1 MKVSTPLSTSASQT
15 FDIAEEPVRG
25 VPADT
30 SVQSSAGST
39 TELHVKMPAASGYQL
54 LDTGNGAKLEQV
66 GPYRLIRPAPQALWR
81 PSSPPEVWDTAVAR
95 YQRSSAGG
103 GAWTYKYK
111 LPPTWVVYYCDLI
124 LKVRLT
130 DFGHLGFF
138 AEHGPHWQWLRQYL
152 QASGRPI
159 RLLNTFAYTG
169 GMSLAAAAAGA
180 SVVHLDAADSIVT
193 WARDNAQL
201 SGLATARLRWVVED
215 VSKFLTREVRRGNKY
230 DAIVLDPP
238 SFGRGSKGEVW
249 KLERDLPAV
258 LDLCRQVLSSEPQC
272 VLLSAH
278 TPGVTPCVLAHLLA
292 DMLGNH
298 RGLLTSMEMM
308 IPYRDGPRVLPSGAL
323 ARWSRD

>member
-1 MKVSTPLSTSASQT
+1 MSTPLSTSVSPT
-15 FDIAEEPVRG
+15 FGIANRT
-25 VPADT
+25 VPAGPD
-30 SVQSSAGST
+30 
-39 TELHVKMPAASGYQL
+39 ASGYQL

-66 GPYRLIRPAPQALWR
+66 GPYRLVRPAPQALWR
-81 PSSPPEVWDTAVAR
+81 PSYPAEVWDTAVAR
-95 YQRSSAGG
+95 YHRQSSGG
-103 GAWTYKYK
+103 GTWTYKST
-111 LPPTWVVYYCDLI
+111 LPPTWVVTYCDLT

-138 AEHGPHWQWLRQYL
+138 AEHGPHWQWLRQYV
-152 QASGRPI
+152 QDARRPI
-159 RLLNTFAYTG
+159 RLLNAFAYTG

-180 SVVHLDAADSIVT
+180 SVVHLDAAEGIVA

-201 SGLATARLRWVVED
+201 SGLAAARIRWVVED
-215 VSKFLTREVRRGNKY
+215 VTKFLTREVRRGNKY

-249 KLERDLPAV
+249 KLERDLPAL
-258 LDLCRQVLSSEPQC
+258 LDLCSQVLSDEPLC

-278 TPGVTPCVLAHLLA
+278 TPGVTPLVLAHLLA

-298 RGLLTSMEMM
+298 RGLLTSMEMV
-308 IPYRDGPRVLPSGAL
+308 IPHSDGTRVLPSGAL

>member
-1 MKVSTPLSTSASQT
+1 VSTPLSPSVSRT
-15 FDIAEEPVRG
+15 FSIANRTV
-25 VPADT
+25 
-30 SVQSSAGST
+30 SAGPD
-39 TELHVKMPAASGYQL
+39 VSGYQL

-66 GPYRLIRPAPQALWR
+66 GPYRLVRPAPQALWR
-81 PSSPPEVWDTAVAR
+81 PASPTEVWDTAVAR
-95 YQRSSAGG
+95 YHRQSSGG
-103 GAWTYKYK
+103 GTWTYTSK
-111 LPPTWVVYYCDLI
+111 LPPLWVVTCCDLP

-138 AEHGPHWQWLRQYL
+138 AEHGPHWQWLHQYV
-152 QASGRPI
+152 QDARRPI
-159 RLLNTFAYTG
+159 RLLNAFAYTG

-180 SVVHLDAADSIVT
+180 SVVHLDAAEGMVA

-201 SGLATARLRWVVED
+201 SGLAAARIRWVVED
-215 VSKFLTREVRRGNKY
+215 VTKFLTREVRRGNKY

-249 KLERDLPAV
+249 KLERDLPA
-258 LDLCRQVLSSEPQC
+258 LLELCSQVLSDEPLC

-278 TPGVTPCVLAHLLA
+278 TPGVTPLVLAHLLT

-298 RGLLTSMEMM
+298 RGLLTSMEMV
-308 IPYRDGPRVLPSGAL
+308 IPHSDGTRVLPSGAL

>member
-1 MKVSTPLSTSASQT
+1 M
-15 FDIAEEPVRG
+15 RG

-39 TELHVKMPAASGYQL
+39 PELHVKMLAASGYQL

-201 SGLATARLRWVVED
+201 SGLATARLRW
-215 VSKFLTREVRRGNKY
+215 RERPRRSWPSRRQSQRRRWRGC
-230 DAIVLDPP
+230 DA
-238 SFGRGSKGEVW
+238 VW
-249 KLERDLPAV
+249 A
-258 LDLCRQVLSSEPQC
+258 
-272 VLLSAH
+272 
-278 TPGVTPCVLAHLLA
+278 
-292 DMLGNH
+292 
-298 RGLLTSMEMM
+298 
-308 IPYRDGPRVLPSGAL
+308 
-323 ARWSRD
+323 